1 MHKREPPAMY
11 KKNSYLVRT
20 RKVHALRMMIKKNA
34 YLVRTEGIVF
44 YKKYSYCT
52 VLLVLF
58 FIMVRRGIYKYSY
71 TGTKGAKSAKG
82 AEARHTDICFKGLP
96 SAGAVR
102 AILVLY
108 L

>member
-1 MHKREPPAMY
+1 
-11 KKNSYLVRT
+11 
-20 RKVHALRMMIKKNA
+20 
-34 YLVRTEGIVF
+34 
-44 YKKYSYCT
+44 
-52 VLLVLF
+52 
-58 FIMVRRGIYKYSY
+58 MVRRGIYKYSY